1 MRDNDKEFLDMIAF
15 DPTQPNVPVQQISNP
30 ARRGVTTG
38 RVRESGTRVF
48 AQVEFWSQERDY
60 IVVDDLKPL
69 RIASND
75 IGELLADR
83 EFGKK
88 GDLARVLTFHKISS
102 NLSNVFYAMQASRT
116 DFYAYQFKPVYKF
129 VESLRGRIL
138 VTDEVGLGKTVE
150 AGLIWLEA
158 RARSDARRLL
168 VVCPPMLREKWKQ
181 ELRFRFDVKAEL
193 YDSAAMLRLIEDFRR
208 EVDNFQ
214 CAAICS
220 LASIRN
226 KKVQSA
232 LNELEESPCRF
243 DLVVIDEAHYMRN
256 VKTQSHKAGKL
267 LSDLTE
273 SMLLLTATPLHLK
286 NEDLFRQLNIL
297 DADEFDNKSLFEL
310 RVQENEPVVRAQNAL
325 RQIPPDLQTAKEH
338 VAGLVNS
345 RWFAENPLTHLATE
359 KLQRLEVGDHSK
371 LVELGRLLEDLNLL
385 AATVSRTRKREVQE
399 WRVLR
404 EPAVFHSQFNDRE
417 MAFYIAVTKA
427 VRDRL
432 IHSHAGMAPAFGL
445 MMPQVQMASCIPA
458 MVEHYRQNP
467 INSVGVDEEL
477 LEEFGYQVEGD
488 EESDSAVPEMPNLQ
502 SLIDNWDPDTPD
514 TKFDALTAGLSR
526 YFQNDKNEKVVIF
539 SYFRKTLSYLQR
551 RLRAVGYQPVVIHG
565 DIPMSERL
573 ELIARFKND
582 SSVQVLLSS
591 EVGSEGIDLQFCRL
605 LVNYDLPWNPMKV
618 EQRIGRLDRLGQK
631 AEKITIIN
639 FAIKDT
645 IEERILERLY
655 NRIGIF
661 RHSIGELEPILGAQ
675 VQDLTFELLS
685 KHLTPDQEERRITQ
699 TQMAVEAKRQQEA
712 QLVDQSTVLFGSSDY
727 ILQQIAEARDLGR
740 WITPEDLRSFVEDF
754 FDNAYKGTRLR
765 WNEPVKGLVT
775 IDLSNEAR
783 NEFAHFC
790 RMQTPPLV
798 SRLTHAGHGDVVLAV
813 DSDAAQEHPAC
824 EVLSHF
830 HALIRWIIECHR
842 NNDQAFSPTAAIE
855 LTSNFLPAG
864 DYLCAIEFWTF
875 YGMRKE
881 VQIAYAISSLADARS
896 IPSVSGERLIREMLD
911 RGRTWEFASRILE
924 SSVISKSWQT
934 CLDQLSSNRENVF
947 NTFQQKNLA
956 TTQRRKAH
964 LESYARRKEESILQ
978 AISTLQARGQAQ
990 SRVRG
995 FQTQLANH
1003 RTSIQT
1009 RLRQL
1014 EQENK
1019 TRQEFREVAGV
1030 VCHVLN

>member
-1 MRDNDKEFLDMIAF
+1 MNNF
-15 DPTQPNVPVQQISNP
+15 DPTQPNIPVQQISNP

-38 RVRESGTRVF
+38 RCRQSGTRTF

-60 IVVDDLKPL
+60 LPTDDLRPL

-75 IGELLADR
+75 VGELLSDR

-88 GDLARVLTFHKISS
+88 GDLARILTFHKISS

-129 VESLRGRIL
+129 VESLRGRLL
-138 VTDEVGLGKTVE
+138 VTDEVGLGKTIE

-220 LASIRN
+220 LPSIRN
-226 KKVQSA
+226 KRVQEA
-232 LNELEESPCRF
+232 LADLEQSPCRF

-273 SMLLLTATPLHLK
+273 AMLLLTATPLHLK

-297 DADEFDNKSLFEL
+297 DADEFDSKALFEL

-325 RQIPPDLQTAKEH
+325 RQIPPDLEAAREH
-338 VAGLVNS
+338 VGVLTSSN
-345 RWFAENPLTHLATE
+345 WFAENPLTHLAAQ
-359 KLQRLEVGDHSK
+359 KLEDLDAGNHSK
-371 LVELGRLLEDLNLL
+371 LVEIGRLLEDLNLL

-399 WRVLR
+399 WRVVR
-404 EPAVFHSQFNDRE
+404 QPAVFNSQFNAAE

-427 VRDRL
+427 VRERL
-432 IHSHAGMAPAFGL
+432 MRSHAGIAPAFGL

-467 INSVGVDEEL
+467 IKSAEVDEEL
-477 LEEFGYQVEGD
+477 LQEFGFEIEEEDD
-488 EESDSAVPEMPNLQ
+488 ETTADGIPNLQ
-502 SLIDNWDPDTPD
+502 ALIDNWDPNTPD
-514 TKFDALTAGLSR
+514 TKFDALADGLAR
-526 YFQNDKNEKVVIF
+526 LFQNDKNEKVVIF

-551 RLRAVGYQPVVIHG
+551 RLREAGYHTVVIHG
-565 DIPMSERL
+565 QVPMPERL
-573 ELIARFKND
+573 ELIDKFKNNP
-582 SSVQVLLSS
+582 SVQVLLSS

-631 AEKITIIN
+631 AEKITIVN

-645 IEERILERLY
+645 IEERILQRLY
-655 NRIGIF
+655 DRIGIF
-661 RHSIGELEPILGAQ
+661 QHSIGDLEPILGAQ
-675 VQDLTFELLS
+675 VQHLTFDLLS
-685 KHLTPDQEERRITQ
+685 KHLTPEDEEQRIIQ
-699 TQMAVEAKRQQEA
+699 TQIAIENKRQQET

-727 ILQQIAEARDLGR
+727 ILEQIGQARELGR
-740 WITPEDLRSFVEDF
+740 WITPEDLKSFVGDF
-754 FDNAYKGTRLR
+754 FDNAHKGTRLR
-765 WNEPVKGLVT
+765 WNEPTKGLVT

-783 NEFAHFC
+783 NEFAHFFK
-790 RMQTPPLV
+790 MQTPPPPP

-813 DSDAAQEHPAC
+813 ESEAAQEHPSV

-830 HALIRWIIECHR
+830 HPLIRWIVDCHR
-842 NNDQAFSPTAAIE
+842 NNDSAFTPTAAVE
-855 LTSNFLPAG
+855 LRSNLLPAG
-864 DYLCAIEFWTF
+864 DYLCAVEFWTF
-875 YGMRKE
+875 HGMRKE
-881 VQIAYAISSLADARS
+881 VQIAYAISSLSDGKH

-911 RGRTWEFASRILE
+911 RGRTWEFASQILE
-924 SSVISKSWQT
+924 TSTIKQSWQT
-934 CLDQLSSNRENVF
+934 CLDQLGANRENAF
-947 NTFQQKNLA
+947 HTFEQKNLA

-964 LESYARRKEESILQ
+964 LESYGTRKEESILQ
-978 AISTLQARGQAQ
+978 AISTLQARSQAQ

-1003 RTSIQT
+1003 RASIQS

-1030 VCHVLN
+1030 VCHLVN

>member
-1 MRDNDKEFLDMIAF
+1 MEPAFESVVSMSF
-15 DPTQPNVPVQQISNP
+15 DPCQPNIPVQQISNP
-30 ARRGVTTG
+30 ARRGLTTG
-38 RVRESGTRVF
+38 RCRQSGTRTF

-60 IVVDDLKPL
+60 IPVDDLKPL

-75 IGELLADR
+75 VGELLA
-83 EFGKK
+83 EKQFGKK
-88 GDLARVLTFHKISS
+88 GDLARILTFHKISS

-129 VESLRGRIL
+129 VESLRGRLL
-138 VTDEVGLGKTVE
+138 VTDEVGLGKTIE

-220 LASIRN
+220 LPSIRN
-226 KKVQSA
+226 KRVQEA
-232 LNELEESPCRF
+232 LADLEQSPCRF

-273 SMLLLTATPLHLK
+273 AMLLLTATPLHLK

-297 DADEFDNKSLFEL
+297 DADEFDSKALFEL
-310 RVQENEPVVRAQNAL
+310 RVQENESVVRAQNAL
-325 RQIPPDLQTAKEH
+325 RQIPPDIEAAREH
-338 VAGLVNS
+338 VTALTS
-345 RWFAENPLTHLATE
+345 SKWFAENPLTHLATK
-359 KLQRLEVGDHSK
+359 KLNDLDAWNHSK
-371 LVELGRLLEDLNLL
+371 LVEIGRLLEDLNLL

-404 EPAVFHSQFNDRE
+404 QPAVFDSQFNAAE
-417 MAFYIAVTKA
+417 MSFYIAVTKA
-427 VRDRL
+427 VRERL
-432 IHSHAGMAPAFGL
+432 RHSHANLAPAFGL

-467 INSVGVDEEL
+467 IKSAELDEEL
-477 LEEFGYQVEGD
+477 LQEFGLEID
-488 EESDSAVPEMPNLQ
+488 EEDDETAAEGIPNLQ
-502 SLIDNWDPDTPD
+502 SLIDNWDPETPD
-514 TKFDALTAGLSR
+514 TKFDALADGLAR
-526 YFQNDKNEKVVIF
+526 LFKNDYSEKVVIF

-551 RLRAVGYQPVVIHG
+551 RLREAGYHPVVIHG
-565 DIPMSERL
+565 QVPMPERL
-573 ELIARFKND
+573 ELIDKFKNNP
-582 SSVQVLLSS
+582 SIQVLLSS

-631 AEKITIIN
+631 AEKITIVN

-645 IEERILERLY
+645 IEERILQRLY
-655 NRIGIF
+655 DRIGIF
-661 RHSIGELEPILGAQ
+661 KHSIGDLEPILGSE
-675 VQDLTFELLS
+675 VQELTFDLLS
-685 KHLTPDQEERRITQ
+685 KTLTPEQEEERIIQ
-699 TQMAVEAKRQQEA
+699 TQMAVEAKQQQEA

-727 ILQQIAEARDLGR
+727 ILQQIGEARDLGR

-765 WNEPVKGLVT
+765 WNEPGQGLMTV
-775 IDLSNEAR
+775 DLSNEAR
-783 NEFAHFC
+783 NEFAHFFKI
-790 RMQTPPLV
+790 QTPPPPL
-798 SRLTHAGHGDVVLAV
+798 SRLTHAGHGAVVLAV
-813 DSDAAQEHPAC
+813 ESDAAQEHPSA

-830 HALIRWIIECHR
+830 HPLVRWIIDCHR
-842 NNDQAFSPTAAIE
+842 NNDHAFSPTAAVE
-855 LTSNFLPAG
+855 VSSDLLQAG
-864 DYLCAIEFWTF
+864 DYVCAIEFWTF
-875 YGMRKE
+875 HGVRKE
-881 VQIAYAISSLADARS
+881 VQIAYAISSLSDGQP
-896 IPSVSGERLIREMLD
+896 IPSISGERLIREMLD
-911 RGRTWEFASRILE
+911 RGRTWEFARRVVDSAMM
-924 SSVISKSWQT
+924 SKSWQT
-934 CLDQLSSNRENVF
+934 CVEQLSASREDAF
-947 NTFQQKNLA
+947 NTFEQKNLA

-964 LESYARRKEESILQ
+964 LESYGRRKEESILQ
-978 AISTLQARGQAQ
+978 AIATSQQRGLAE
-990 SRVRG
+990 SRIRG
-995 FQTQLANH
+995 FQTQLSNH
-1003 RTSIQT
+1003 RASIQT
-1009 RLRQL
+1009 RLREL
-1014 EQENK
+1014 EKENK

-1030 VCHVLN
+1030 VCHVVN

>member
-1 MRDNDKEFLDMIAF
+1 MIAF

-38 RVRESGTRVF
+38 RVRPSGTRVF
-48 AQVEFWSQERDY
+48 VQVEFWSQERDY
-60 IVVDDLKPL
+60 IPVDDLSPL

-75 IGELLADR
+75 VGELLADG

-88 GDLARVLTFHKISS
+88 GDLSRILTFHKISS

-138 VTDEVGLGKTVE
+138 VTDEVGLGKTIE

-193 YDSAAMLRLIEDFRR
+193 YDSAAILRLVEDFRR

-232 LNELEESPCRF
+232 LSDLEQSPCRF

-256 VKTQSHKAGKL
+256 VKTQSHKTGKL

-325 RQIPPDLQTAKEH
+325 RQIPPDLETAKEH
-338 VAGLVNS
+338 VAELVNS
-345 RWFAENPLTHLATE
+345 RWFAENPLTHLASE
-359 KLQRLEVGDHSK
+359 KLQKLEVGDHSQ
-371 LVELGRLLEDLNLL
+371 LVEMGRLLEDLNLL

-417 MAFYIAVTKA
+417 MAFYIAVTRA

-432 IHSHAGMAPAFGL
+432 NHLHAGMAPAFGL

-467 INSVGVDEEL
+467 IKSAEVDEEL
-477 LEEFGYQVEGD
+477 VQEFGFQVED
-488 EESDSAVPEMPNLQ
+488 EEDDPTVAEMPDLQ
-502 SLIDNWDPDTPD
+502 SLIDNWDAGTQD
-514 TKFDALTAGLSR
+514 TKFDALASGLAR
-526 YFQNDKNEKVVIF
+526 YFHDDKTEKVVIF
-539 SYFRKTLSYLQR
+539 SYFKKTLAYLQR
-551 RLRAVGYQPVVIHG
+551 RLSEAGYKPVVIHG
-565 DIPMSERL
+565 GVPMPDRL
-573 ELIARFKND
+573 ELIERFKND
-582 SSVQVLLSS
+582 PSIQVLLSS

-661 RHSIGELEPILGAQ
+661 RHSIGELEPILGGQ
-675 VQDLTFELLS
+675 VQNLTLDLLS
-685 KHLTPDQEERRITQ
+685 KHLTPKQEEDRITQ

-727 ILQQIAEARDLGR
+727 ILQQIGEARELGR
-740 WITPEDLRSFVEDF
+740 WITPEDLKSFIDDF
-754 FDNAYKGTRLR
+754 FDNAHKGTRLR
-765 WNEPVKGLVT
+765 WNEPAKGLVT

-790 RMQTPPLV
+790 RMQTPALV
-798 SRLTHAGHGDVVLAV
+798 SRLSHAGHGDVVLAV
-813 DSDAAQEHPAC
+813 DSDAAQENRAY

-830 HALIRWIIECHR
+830 HALIQWIIDCYR
-842 NNDQAFSPTAAIE
+842 NNDQAFSPTAAVE
-855 LTSNFLPAG
+855 LTSSLLPRG
-864 DYLCAIEFWTF
+864 DYVCAIEFWTF
-875 YGMRKE
+875 HGMRKE
-881 VQIAYAISSLADARS
+881 VQIAYAISSLADSRP

-924 SSVISKSWQT
+924 SSVINQSWQT
-934 CLDQLSSNRENVF
+934 CLDQLSLNRENAF
-947 NTFQQKNLA
+947 KSFEQKNLA
-956 TTQRRKAH
+956 RTQRRKAH
-964 LESYARRKEESILQ
+964 LESYGRRKEETILQ
-978 AISTLQARGQAQ
+978 AISTLQAHGQAQ
-990 SRVRG
+990 SRIRG

-1003 RTSIQT
+1003 GTSIQT
-1009 RLRQL
+1009 RLREL
-1014 EQENK
+1014 ERENK

>member
-1 MRDNDKEFLDMIAF
+1 MIAF

-38 RVRESGTRVF
+38 RVRPSGTRVF

-60 IVVDDLKPL
+60 IPIDDLKPL

-75 IGELLADR
+75 VGELLVDR

-88 GDLARVLTFHKISS
+88 GDLARILTFHKISS

-138 VTDEVGLGKTVE
+138 ITDEVGLGKTIE

-168 VVCPPMLREKWKQ
+168 VVCPPMLRDKWKQ

-193 YDSAAMLRLIEDFRR
+193 YDSTAILRLLEDFRR

-232 LNELEESPCRF
+232 LSDLEQSPCRF

-297 DADEFDNKSLFEL
+297 DADEFDSKSLFEL

-325 RQIPPDLQTAKEH
+325 RQIPPDLETAKEH
-338 VAGLVNS
+338 VSELVNS
-345 RWFAENPLTHLATE
+345 RWFAENPLTHLASE
-359 KLQRLEVGDHSK
+359 RLQKLEVGDHSQ
-371 LVELGRLLEDLNLL
+371 LVEIGRLLEDLNLL

-404 EPAVFHSQFNDRE
+404 EPAVFHSQFNDQE

-432 IHSHAGMAPAFGL
+432 IHSQAGMAPAFGL

-467 INSVGVDEEL
+467 IKSAQVDEEL
-477 LEEFGYQVEGD
+477 VQEFGFQIDNEQDDLTV
-488 EESDSAVPEMPNLQ
+488 AEMPDLQ
-502 SLIDNWDPDTPD
+502 SLIDNWDATTPD
-514 TKFDALTAGLSR
+514 TKFDALASGLAHYSKD
-526 YFQNDKNEKVVIF
+526 DKTEKVVIF
-539 SYFRKTLSYLQR
+539 SYFKKTLAYLQR
-551 RLRAVGYQPVVIHG
+551 RLSEAGYRPLVIHG
-565 DIPMSERL
+565 GVPMPDRL
-573 ELIARFKND
+573 ELIERFKND
-582 SSVQVLLSS
+582 PSIQVLLSS

-631 AEKITIIN
+631 AKKITIIN

-661 RHSIGELEPILGAQ
+661 RQSIGELEPILGGQ
-675 VQDLTFELLS
+675 VQNLTFDLLS
-685 KHLTPDQEERRITQ
+685 KHLTPKQEEERITQ
-699 TQMAVEAKRQQEA
+699 TQMAVEAKRQHEA

-727 ILQQIAEARDLGR
+727 ILEQIGEARDLGR

-754 FDNAYKGTRLR
+754 FDNAHRGTRLK
-765 WNEPVKGLVT
+765 WNEPAKGLVT

-790 RMQTPPLV
+790 RMQTPALV
-798 SRLTHAGHGDVVLAV
+798 SRLTHAGHGDVILAV
-813 DSDAAQEHPAC
+813 DSDAAQERPTC

-830 HALIRWIIECHR
+830 HPLIRWIIDCHR
-842 NNDQAFSPTAAIE
+842 NNDQAFSPTAAVE
-855 LTSNFLPAG
+855 LTSNLLPAG

-875 YGMRKE
+875 HGMRKE
-881 VQIAYAISSLADARS
+881 VQIAYAISSLEDGRP

-911 RGRTWEFASRILE
+911 RGRTWEFATRILE
-924 SSVISKSWQT
+924 SSVINESWQT
-934 CLDQLSSNRENVF
+934 CLDQLGSNRENAF

-964 LESYARRKEESILQ
+964 LESYGRRKEESLLQ

-990 SRVRG
+990 SRIRG

-1003 RTSIQT
+1003 HATIKT